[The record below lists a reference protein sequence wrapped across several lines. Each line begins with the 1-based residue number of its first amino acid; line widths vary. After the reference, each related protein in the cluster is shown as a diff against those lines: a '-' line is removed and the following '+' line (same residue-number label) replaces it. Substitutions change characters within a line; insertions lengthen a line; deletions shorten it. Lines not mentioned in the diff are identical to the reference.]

1 MDKLLKAVKRLD
13 IDQRFWNFTVRTMKI
28 LLLSIL
34 LLLTV
39 MVSAQD
45 SLHINRSA
53 FLSGLI
59 SYDFPG
65 SYGFT
70 IGTSVPFHCI
80 VNEKANKDLKRR
92 SSERDE
98 FISAELSGS
107 HDPFAYTSIMLNAG
121 IGIRYIKSTKH
132 FTELSFN
139 QGILRTI
146 YDGKVYEVDQDGN
159 IKEHLLFGR
168 TYLTTGIAYSVN
180 WSLNNKTSNLWFI
193 QLKPSTWVQYPY
205 NSFLKPHISLQTG
218 VSYRLKKHNSSHPG
232 KTQV

>member
-1 MDKLLKAVKRLD
+1 MDKLLKGVVVLD
-13 IDQRFWNFTVRTMKI
+13 IKKRFWNFTFRTMKTVLLSAW
-28 LLLSIL
+28 LLLSV
-34 LLLTV
+34 T
-39 MVSAQD
+39 SPAQD
-45 SLHINRSA
+45 SLHVNRSA
-53 FLSGLI
+53 FLYGLI
-59 SYDFPG
+59 SYDFPEG
-65 SYGFT
+65 IGFT
-70 IGTSVPFHCI
+70 IGTSIPFHSI
-80 VNEKANKDLKRR
+80 IKEKEHKDSKTRISR
-92 SSERDE
+92 KDE
-98 FISAELSGS
+98 FISVESGGY
-107 HDPFAYTSIMLNAG
+107 HYPFAYTSIIINAG
-121 IGIRYIKSTKH
+121 IGIRYIKSVKH